1 MQDRYTGD
9 IGDFGKYGLLRSLT
23 SPETGDPP
31 RLGIVWYLTPGENQ
45 SPDGQH
51 TGYLHLEER
60 KRQHFTACD
69 EELYLA
75 LQGLVDTGNR
85 SVNAVQ
91 ESGIL
96 PEETLYHS
104 ETLALNNPKRNRG
117 KTVREAQREKRE
129 KRESWN
135 QAALEKTK
143 GCDIVFLDPDNGLE
157 TASAGPNTPLGAK
170 YAFHTELESYLNRG
184 QSLVIHHHL
193 SRRSKSLQQVHR
205 KQRGIYEKLGRRAF
219 IMRYHRGSHRGSPR
233 AFILIPQD
241 GHRREILERTRQM
254 LNGPWGRHFTM
265 IG

>member
-23 SPETGDPP
+23 SPETGNPP
-31 RLGIVWYLTPGENQ
+31 RLGIVWYLTPDENQ

-60 KRQHFTACD
+60 KRQSFTVCD

-75 LQGLVDTGNR
+75 LQELVNTGNR

-104 ETLALNNPKRNRG
+104 ETLALQNPERNRG
-117 KTVREAQREKRE
+117 KTVRDAQRE

-135 QAALEKTK
+135 QTALEKTK
-143 GCDIVFLDPDNGLE
+143 DCGLVFLDPDNGLE
-157 TASAGPNTPLGAK
+157 TANAGPNTARGAK
-170 YAFHTELESYLNRG
+170 YAFHTELESYLSRG
-184 QSLVIHHHL
+184 QSLMIYHHL
-193 SRRSKSLQQVHR
+193 NRKSKSLQQVHR
-205 KQRGIYEKLGRRAF
+205 KQREIYEKLGRRAF
-219 IMRYHRGSHRGSPR
+219 IMRYHRGSPR
-233 AFILIPQD
+233 AFILIPQEK
-241 GHRREILERTRQM
+241 HRREILARTRQM
-254 LNGPWGRHFTM
+254 LTGPWGRHFTM

>member
-23 SPETGDPP
+23 SPETGSPP
-31 RLGIVWYLTPGENQ
+31 RLGIVWYLTPDENQ

-96 PEETLYHS
+96 PSETLYHS
-104 ETLALNNPKRNRG
+104 ETLALNNPKRS
-117 KTVREAQREKRE
+117 RER
-129 KRESWN
+129 
-135 QAALEKTK
+135 
-143 GCDIVFLDPDNGLE
+143 
-157 TASAGPNTPLGAK
+157 
-170 YAFHTELESYLNRG
+170 
-184 QSLVIHHHL
+184 QS
-193 SRRSKSLQQVHR
+193 
-205 KQRGIYEKLGRRAF
+205 G
-219 IMRYHRGSHRGSPR
+219 
-233 AFILIPQD
+233 
-241 GHRREILERTRQM
+241 M
-254 LNGPWGRHFTM
+254 LNGKNGKNGSPGTRQRWRKPKTA
-265 IG
+265 I